1 MFLEIMIKGYV
12 QPHWFEALE
21 MYQEADYVTILRGE
35 FEDQAAL
42 YGVLRRIQDLG
53 IGLISVKP
61 VEREVKG

>member
-21 MYQEADYVTILRGE
+21 MRQEADYITTLRGE

-42 YGVLRRIQDLG
+42 YGVLNRIQNLG
-53 IGLISVKP
+53 MVLISVNP
-61 VEREVKG
+61 VEEEEIL